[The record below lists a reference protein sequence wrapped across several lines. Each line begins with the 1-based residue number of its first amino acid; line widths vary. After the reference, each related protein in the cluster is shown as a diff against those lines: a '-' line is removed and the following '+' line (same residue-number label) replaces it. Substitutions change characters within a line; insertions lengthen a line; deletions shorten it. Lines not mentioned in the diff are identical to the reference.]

1 MKTPGSTK
9 RSLATAGAAV
19 LIGGAAWVWWSIPHS
34 AIGPDRAPTAIPAT
48 TQVGTNPP
56 SSGAPSDAGRVAAI
70 LAELDS
76 GKDAP
81 TGQDFKVGPNG
92 SLISAPTRRV
102 MLLDEL
108 TRRDAKAA
116 AAYAEKI
123 LRSFN
128 SSDEWALALRAY
140 ALANPTPEG
149 RAFLA
154 AKFREMVGHEAWR
167 KDPSTGFLEA
177 FDVAVHLGG
186 TNLMPTLTELVRQPD
201 NRAVSH
207 AAYLALDRLTISDP
221 VSTLNNLLGQPDA
234 LNGREVTRANLFA
247 RADVSNPQQKAILE
261 NYLLSLAP
269 GPAELEAFAG
279 LYPNANYMISDN
291 LLTRVATPDRDWQVQ
306 HDREAL
312 KLIESWQADP
322 RFDKLRP
329 QLQEI
334 KSRLSRFVQQAQTVP

>member
-1 MKTPGSTK
+1 
-9 RSLATAGAAV
+9 
-19 LIGGAAWVWWSIPHS
+19 
-34 AIGPDRAPTAIPAT
+34 
-48 TQVGTNPP
+48 
-56 SSGAPSDAGRVAAI
+56 
-70 LAELDS
+70 
-76 GKDAP
+76 
-81 TGQDFKVGPNG
+81 
-92 SLISAPTRRV
+92 
-102 MLLDEL
+102 
-108 TRRDAKAA
+108 
-116 AAYAEKI
+116 
-123 LRSFN
+123 
-128 SSDEWALALRAY
+128 
-140 ALANPTPEG
+140 
-149 RAFLA
+149 
-154 AKFREMVGHEAWR
+154 MVGHEAWR

-269 GPAELEAFAG
+269 GPAELQAFAG

-291 LLTRVATPDRDWQVQ
+291 LLTRVATPDRDWQVR

-312 KLIESWQADP
+312 KVIESWQADP

-334 KSRLSRFVQQAQTVP
+334 KSRLSRFVQQAQPAP